1 MDIKYIFLSNSLPF
15 EESGYSPQM
24 SRKLVKLLP
33 LGLVHSTK
41 GDFLVDHE
49 SFRSIRNRFMER
61 QLQIP
66 IDYEHQ
72 TLQDVQ
78 APAAGWIK
86 NIVLRNDGIGRNPDL
101 DTTQATSAILKSGLL
116 QKISS
121 AEEEFNDMPI
131 EKAGRLFVQLIKADA
146 DRKRTDYIT
155 KRKAELA
162 LDQMEADLLAQIRQY
177 PDLTSQL
184 KDVLNQARTR
194 IIGSELE

>member
-86 NIVLRNDGIGRNPDL
+86 NIVLRNDGTITLWP
-101 DTTQATSAILKSGLL
+101 SAASPTALSGTGWFL
-116 QKISS
+116 
-121 AEEEFNDMPI
+121 
-131 EKAGRLFVQLIKADA
+131 
-146 DRKRTDYIT
+146 
-155 KRKAELA
+155 
-162 LDQMEADLLAQIRQY
+162 
-177 PDLTSQL
+177 
-184 KDVLNQARTR
+184 TR
-194 IIGSELE
+194 IFGST

>member
-86 NIVLRNDGIGRNPDL
+86 NIVLRNDGIYGDVDWTDRAADY
-101 DTTQATSAILKSGLL
+101 LKIVSTDICHPLFRFRE
-116 QKISS
+116 IR
-121 AEEEFNDMPI
+121 D
-131 EKAGRLFVQLIKADA
+131 GRLSSTLRPSPTPPPLMPCRPLPVLISLTKARA
-146 DRKRTDYIT
+146 AQNRRT
-155 KRKAELA
+155 
-162 LDQMEADLLAQIRQY
+162 
-177 PDLTSQL
+177 
-184 KDVLNQARTR
+184 
-194 IIGSELE
+194 

>member
-86 NIVLRNDGIGRNPDL
+86 NIVLRNDGR
-101 DTTQATSAILKSGLL
+101 KSG
-116 QKISS
+116 
-121 AEEEFNDMPI
+121 A
-131 EKAGRLFVQLIKADA
+131 FV
-146 DRKRTDYIT
+146 RPTY
-155 KRKAELA
+155 
-162 LDQMEADLLAQIRQY
+162 
-177 PDLTSQL
+177 
-184 KDVLNQARTR
+184 
-194 IIGSELE
+194 

>member
-86 NIVLRNDGIGRNPDL
+86 NIVLRNDGTGPDQAISGFDL
-101 DTTQATSAILKSGLL
+101 TAKGCTQ
-116 QKISS
+116 SS
-121 AEEEFNDMPI
+121 P
-131 EKAGRLFVQLIKADA
+131 
-146 DRKRTDYIT
+146 
-155 KRKAELA
+155 
-162 LDQMEADLLAQIRQY
+162 Y
-177 PDLTSQL
+177 PDNRLG
-184 KDVLNQARTR
+184 TR
-194 IIGSELE
+194 IEHSSGPSLSYE